1 MRQPTQGIHHIT
13 ALASNPQRNI
23 NFYTQVLGQR
33 LVKTTVNF
41 DDPGTYHFYYG
52 DQVGSPGTI
61 MTFFPWP
68 HARRGVTGNGEV
80 AVTAYAIAPESVAYW
95 QERLAEHSVS
105 LSEPETR
112 FGQTVIPLADPD
124 GTRLELITYPE
135 AKVPSHWEHG
145 PVPAEHALRGF
156 HGVTIWVGESEQTAE
171 LLTQTLGYQFVEQA
185 GSRLRYRSAGQGAG
199 QFVEDPRSGT
209 DRVDLVVRPNQPRGR
224 MGAGSVHHV
233 AFRARDDVE
242 QRGWQREVARL
253 GYGVTEVRDR
263 QYFHSIYFR
272 EPSGVLF
279 EIATDPPG
287 FTLDEPVAELGQ
299 GLKLPPW
306 LEPQRAMIAQKLPSI
321 QVTEQA
327 NA

>member
-13 ALASNPQRNI
+13 ALASNPQWNVD
-23 NFYTQVLGQR
+23 FYTQVLGQR

-41 DDPGTYHFYYG
+41 DDPGTYHLYYG

-95 QERLAEHSVS
+95 QERLAEHGVP

-124 GTRLELITYPE
+124 GTRLELIIQPDVE
-135 AKVPSHWEHG
+135 VPSHWEDG

-156 HGVTIWVGESEQTAE
+156 HGVTIWVSQSEQTAE
-171 LLTQTLGYQFVEQA
+171 LLTQTLGYQFVGQEGLRQ
-185 GSRLRYRSAGQGAG
+185 RYRSAGQGVG
-199 QFVEDPRSGT
+199 QFV
-209 DRVDLVVRPNQPRGR
+209 DLLVRLNQPRGR

-233 AFRARDDVE
+233 AFRTGDDDE
-242 QRGWQREVARL
+242 QREWQHEVAKS

-306 LEPQRAMIAQKLPSI
+306 LEPQRAMITQKLPSI
-321 QVTEQA
+321 QIPPLSGAQVTEQA
-327 NA
+327 DA

>member
-13 ALASNPQRNI
+13 ALASDPQRNVD
-23 NFYTQVLGQR
+23 FYTQVLGQR

-41 DDPGTYHFYYG
+41 DDPGTYHLYYG

-95 QERLAEHSVS
+95 QERLAEHSVP

-124 GTRLELITYPE
+124 GTRLELITHPE
-135 AKVPSHWEHG
+135 ASVPSQWEHG

-156 HGVTIWVGESEQTAE
+156 HGVTIWVSESEQTAK
-171 LLTQTLGYQFVEQA
+171 LLTETLGYQFVEQA
-185 GSRLRYRSAGQGAG
+185 GSRLSKMPGRVRYRSAGQGAG
-199 QFVEDPRSGT
+199 QFV
-209 DRVDLVVRPNQPRGR
+209 DLMVRPNQPRGR

-233 AFRARDDVE
+233 AFRTRDDAE
-242 QRGWQREVARL
+242 QREWQREVARL

-287 FTLDEPVAELGQ
+287 FTLDEPVAKLGQ

-306 LEPQRAMIAQKLPSI
+306 LEPQRAMIKQKLPTI
-321 QVTEQA
+321 QIADSEQTDA
-327 NA
+327 